1 MATSFRTSLVFY
13 VCILLLLACQC
24 SKPAD
29 AASADRLYRS
39 LGVSRS
45 ASAEDIKKA
54 HRKMCL
60 KYHPDK
66 NRDDPKKAEE
76 KFKEVQEAYETL
88 SDPQKK
94 QLYDTYGEDGL
105 NAAAGGGGGGFGGS
119 GMGGAFDPR
128 MFGQQFPGGPGGQ
141 LGGAGAEEILRHMFG
156 ASTGRGPSAF
166 GGTGLGGLFG
176 QLFGAEF
183 GDGGFGRGPGPG
195 EDHQYEMELTLEEL
209 FVGGT
214 RELRVP
220 MTVSHPQT
228 RSRYRVEPS
237 YTVDV
242 VAGWKE
248 GTRISFPKRVVEYP
262 QIGKM
267 QLPPV
272 TFVVTQRRHPYFERI
287 GDDLLIKV
295 RLTSAQAKKRL
306 TMEIPLLDGTKFS
319 FVSGMRGER
328 IEHGTMREFPNKGM
342 PIKGGP
348 KRGKLFVQFQFTD
361 RTFNHPRGS
370 AAMFY

>member
-1 MATSFRTSLVFY
+1 MPTPSL
-13 VCILLLLACQC
+13 Q
-24 SKPAD
+24 
-29 AASADRLYRS
+29 
-39 LGVSRS
+39 
-45 ASAEDIKKA
+45 
-54 HRKMCL
+54 
-60 KYHPDK
+60 
-66 NRDDPKKAEE
+66 
-76 KFKEVQEAYETL
+76 
-88 SDPQKK
+88 
-94 QLYDTYGEDGL
+94 
-105 NAAAGGGGGGFGGS
+105 
-119 GMGGAFDPR
+119 
-128 MFGQQFPGGPGGQ
+128 
-141 LGGAGAEEILRHMFG
+141 RH
-156 ASTGRGPSAF
+156 S
-166 GGTGLGGLFG
+166 
-176 QLFGAEF
+176 
-183 GDGGFGRGPGPG
+183 GFGRGPGPG

-209 FVGGT
+209 FTGGT
-214 RELRVP
+214 RELTVP

-306 TMEIPLLDGTKFS
+306 TMEIPLLDGTK
-319 FVSGMRGER
+319 
-328 IEHGTMREFPNKGM
+328 GM

-361 RTFNHPRGS
+361 RGSSFNHPRGS
-370 AAMFY
+370 ASMFY